1 MLQSSGVEPTGRQRR
16 WIYAVLSRVLSRLDI
31 KRSAHPLRNK
41 GRHLFQNSG
50 VKPGVEAGSSY
61 PPFPHAPVSRRTA
74 IVVAALFAL
83 VAAATQAAAQQV
95 DVIRGLIAGPD
106 NAPIQNANVT
116 ATSVQGGVN
125 RTARTDKSGRFT
137 ITFPGGEGD
146 YFLNATAIGFA
157 PKRFEV
163 KRTADQD
170 ILVADARLERMV
182 MLDTMKAVA
191 ERGRVNRN
199 DKPSDISG
207 NEQTAN
213 ASAVSAAL
221 AGDLNAMAAS
231 IPGVTPV
238 TGADG
243 DPAGFSVLGLSA
255 DQNTTTLNGQNFGSS
270 TVPRDAI
277 VTTTLITTPYDV
289 SRGGFS
295 GGQFNI
301 QPGSGS
307 NFIRRST
314 SLNVD
319 SPKLQWTDRAAR
331 ALGQQ
336 YSNLSLSG
344 AVSGPIVM
352 DKAFYNVSYQL
363 GRRANDLQTLINTDP
378 VGLQA
383 TGISADSVARLL
395 TIAQLANIPS
405 TIGGGIPNDR
415 LSDQGS
421 VFGSMNLTPP
431 GSSSGQTFN
440 LTFNG
445 NWNKQTPVG
454 QSLTSELPA
463 HSGDRTNYGGGLQG
477 SHTAYINNT
486 ILSESSLN
494 FNASR
499 NYGTPYTLLPN
510 GSVLVNS
517 TFADGTSGV
526 RNIGFGG
533 SSSLSTMSANISV
546 GGANQLSWFSKDN
559 KHRLKLATE
568 LRQDGYEQDQTTN
581 ALGTFFFNSLADL
594 QANRPASYTRQLS
607 PRVQSAS
614 ETVGAISLGD
624 SYKKNADLQFQ
635 YGLRIDGNHF
645 SAVPAFNA
653 DVSRL
658 YNVRNDVVPNRIYL
672 SPRIGFSKT
681 IGEAPQIA
689 AFDGAVRGPRTV
701 VRGGVGVFQ
710 NTPSAS
716 VIGGSIDNSGLPGA
730 VQQLSCVGGAAPIPQ
745 WDQYLSNPGSI
756 PTQCADG
763 SIGSVFASNA
773 PNVTLFSPDYQD
785 RKSVR
790 GNLQWNGPI
799 LNNRFSMTV
808 EGTYGVNL
816 NQSSFVDLNFAPVIR
831 FNLANEGGRPV
842 FVNSS
847 SIVPA
852 TGAIASGDARV
863 SPLFSRVSELRSD
876 LRSVSR
882 QLRVSLFP
890 TSFSQNLTWSA
901 SYVLGDNREQ
911 VRGFSSTVG
920 NPRDVEWTRSAFDSR
935 HQITYSIGYNFYDAV
950 RVNWSGRFVSGTTF
964 TPSISGDVNGD
975 GYSND
980 RAFIFNPAT
989 ATDPAVA
996 AGISN
1001 LLASGSGQAKECL
1014 TSQLGH
1020 LAARNSC
1027 QGPWTSSANLSISF
1041 NPMKVRMPQRTTLSF
1056 SVSNPLGAADILLH
1070 GENKLHGWGQF
1081 ANADPTLLYVRGF
1094 DATNNRYKYEVN
1106 PRFGSTNP
1114 QFQTFR
1120 APVTLTMQLRVDVGP
1135 SRERQQLTQQ
1145 LDRGRTR
1152 DGQKIPEGML
1162 KMIYGTG
1169 SIMNPMAQILRQADT
1184 LELTG
1189 PQADSI
1195 ASMNRTYT
1203 IRLDSIWT
1211 PVAKYLA
1218 ALPNEYDQSEA
1229 YHTYKAARES
1239 SVDLLIALA
1248 PTLNGL
1254 LTSDQKRKLPP
1265 LVASHLDGRYLAGI
1279 RSGTA
1284 GNTGGG
1290 VFMGGFMGGSGGGG
1304 GQRIEIRHG
1313 P

>member
-1 MLQSSGVEPTGRQRR
+1 M
-16 WIYAVLSRVLSRLDI
+16 
-31 KRSAHPLRNK
+31 
-41 GRHLFQNSG
+41 
-50 VKPGVEAGSSY
+50 
-61 PPFPHAPVSRRTA
+61 SRRILVIVAA
-74 IVVAALFAL
+74 IVLAVFVAAS
-83 VAAATQAAAQQV
+83 QAVAQQV
-95 DVIRGLIAGPD
+95 DVIRGQIAGPD
-106 NAPIQNANVT
+106 NAPIENANVT

-125 RTARTDKSGRFT
+125 RSARTDKSGRFT

-146 YFLNATAIGFA
+146 YYVSVTSIGFA
-157 PKRFEV
+157 PRRFEV

-170 ILVADARLERMV
+170 ILVADARLQRMV
-182 MLDTMKAVA
+182 LLDTMRAVA

-199 DKPSDISG
+199 DKQADIGG

-213 ASAVSAAL
+213 AAAVSAAQ

-270 TVPRDAI
+270 TLPRDAVI
-277 VTTTLITTPYDV
+277 STSLITAPYDV

-307 NFIRRST
+307 NYIRRSS
-314 SLNVD
+314 SLNID
-319 SPKLQWTDRAAR
+319 SPRLQWTDPTAR

-363 GRRANDLQTLINTDP
+363 GRRANDLQTLLNTDA
-378 VGLQA
+378 VGLEA
-383 TGISADSVARLL
+383 AGISADSAARLL
-395 TIAQLANIPS
+395 TIAQLANIP
-405 TIGGGIPNDR
+405 TGIGGFPSSR
-415 LSDQGS
+415 LADQGS
-421 VFGSMNLTPP
+421 VFGSMNFTPP
-431 GSSSGQTFN
+431 NSSSGQTFN
-440 LTFNG
+440 LTFSG

-454 QSLTSELPA
+454 QSLTTELPA

-477 SHTAYINNT
+477 SHTAYVRNT
-486 ILSESSLN
+486 ILSESTIN
-494 FNASR
+494 FNANR

-533 SSSLSTMSANISV
+533 SSNLSTRSGNVSI
-546 GGANQLSWFSKDN
+546 GGSNQLSWFSKDN
-559 KHRLKLATE
+559 KHRLKLAAE

-581 ALGTFFFNSLADL
+581 ALGTFYFNSLADL
-594 QANRPASYTRQLS
+594 QANRPAFYTRQLS

-624 SYKKNADLQFQ
+624 SYKVSPDLQFQ
-635 YGLRIDGNHF
+635 YGLRLDGNRF
-645 SAVPAFNA
+645 SETPAFNA
-653 DVSRL
+653 NVYDL
-658 YNVRNDVVPNRIYL
+658 YKARNDVVPNRIYF
-672 SPRIGFSKT
+672 SPRVGFSKT
-681 IGEAPQIA
+681 IGEAPQVA
-689 AFDGAVRGPRTV
+689 AFDGAVRGPRAV

-710 NTPSAS
+710 NVPQAS
-716 VIGGSIDNSGLPGA
+716 VIGTSIDNTGLPGA
-730 VQQLSCVGGAAPIPQ
+730 VQQLSCVGAAAPVPQ
-745 WDQYLSNPGSI
+745 WDQYLSNPASI

-763 SIGSVFASNA
+763 SVGTVFASNA
-773 PNVTLFSPDYQD
+773 PGVTLFSPDYRD
-785 RKSVR
+785 RTSVR

-799 LNNRFSMTV
+799 LNNRFNMTV
-808 EGTYGVNL
+808 EATGGVNFH
-816 NQSSFVDLNFAPVIR
+816 QSSFVDLNFSPMVR
-831 FNLANEGGRPV
+831 FNLASEGGRPV
-842 FVNSS
+842 YVNSS
-847 SIVPA
+847 SIVPT
-852 TGAIASGDARV
+852 TGAIASRDARV
-863 SPLFSRVSELRSD
+863 SQLFSRVSELRSD
-876 LRSVSR
+876 LRSDSK
-882 QLRVSLFP
+882 QLRVSISP
-890 TSFSQNLTWSA
+890 VSFSQNLTWTA
-901 SYVLGDNREQ
+901 SYVLADNREQ

-920 NPRDVEWTRSAFDSR
+920 NPLDVEWTRSAFDSR
-935 HQITYSIGYNFYDAV
+935 HQLTYTVGYNFFDAV
-950 RVNWSGRFVSGTTF
+950 RVNWFGRFASGSTF

-980 RAFIFNPAT
+980 RAFVFNPSS
-989 ATDPAVA
+989 ATDPVVA
-996 AGISN
+996 AGIRE
-1001 LLASGSGQAKECL
+1001 LLANGSGPARACL
-1014 TSQLGH
+1014 TSQLGQ

-1056 SVSNPLGAADILLH
+1056 SVSNPLGAADILAH

-1081 ANADPTLLYVRGF
+1081 AVSDPTLLYLRGF
-1094 DATNNRYKYEVN
+1094 DPSTSRYKYEVN

-1135 SRERQQLTQQ
+1135 SRERQQLTQA
-1145 LDRGRTR
+1145 LDRGRSR
-1152 DGQKIPEGML
+1152 EGQKAPEGML
-1162 KMIYGTG
+1162 KAIYGSG
-1169 SIMNPMAQILRQADT
+1169 GVLNPMAQILRQADT

-1189 PQADSI
+1189 LQADSI

-1218 ALPNEYDQSEA
+1218 TLPDQYDQGDA
-1229 YHTYKAARES
+1229 YHTYKAAREA
-1239 SVDLLIALA
+1239 SVDLLVALA
-1248 PTLNGL
+1248 PKISAL
-1254 LTSDQKRKLPP
+1254 LTADQKRKLPS
-1265 LVASHLDGRYLAGI
+1265 LVASHLDTRYLAGI

-1284 GNTGGG
+1284 GSTGGG
-1290 VFMGGFMGGSGGGG
+1290 VFMGGFMGGFGGGGG
-1304 GQRIEIRHG
+1304 GQRIEIRDH
-1313 P
+1313 

>member
-1 MLQSSGVEPTGRQRR
+1 M
-16 WIYAVLSRVLSRLDI
+16 
-31 KRSAHPLRNK
+31 
-41 GRHLFQNSG
+41 
-50 VKPGVEAGSSY
+50 
-61 PPFPHAPVSRRTA
+61 SRRILV
-74 IVVAALFAL
+74 IVVAIVLAVF
-83 VAAATQAAAQQV
+83 VAASQAVAQQV
-95 DVIRGLIAGPD
+95 DVIRGQIAGPD
-106 NAPIQNANVT
+106 NAPIENANVT

-125 RTARTDKSGRFT
+125 RSARTDKSGRFT

-146 YFLNATAIGFA
+146 YYVSVTSIGFV
-157 PKRFEV
+157 PRRFEV

-170 ILVADARLERMV
+170 ILVADARLQRMV
-182 MLDTMKAVA
+182 LLDTMRAVA

-199 DKPSDISG
+199 DKQADIGG

-213 ASAVSAAL
+213 AAAVSAAQ

-270 TVPRDAI
+270 TLPRDAVI
-277 VTTTLITTPYDV
+277 STSLNTAPYDV

-307 NFIRRST
+307 NYIRRSS
-314 SLNVD
+314 SLNID
-319 SPKLQWTDRAAR
+319 SPRLQWTDPTAR

-363 GRRANDLQTLINTDP
+363 GRRANDLQTLLNTDA
-378 VGLQA
+378 VGLEA
-383 TGISADSVARLL
+383 AGISADSAARLL
-395 TIAQLANIPS
+395 TIAQLANIP
-405 TIGGGIPNDR
+405 TGIGGGIPGSR
-415 LSDQGS
+415 LADQGS

-431 GSSSGQTFN
+431 NSSSGQTFN
-440 LTFNG
+440 LTFSG

-454 QSLTSELPA
+454 QSLTTELPA

-477 SHTAYINNT
+477 SHTAYVRNT
-486 ILSESSLN
+486 ILSESTIN
-494 FNASR
+494 FNANR

-533 SSSLSTMSANISV
+533 SSNLSTRSGNVSI
-546 GGANQLSWFSKDN
+546 GGTNQLSWFSKDN

-581 ALGTFFFNSLADL
+581 ALGTFYFNSLADL
-594 QANRPASYTRQLS
+594 QANRPAFYTRQLS

-624 SYKKNADLQFQ
+624 SYKVSPDLQFQ
-635 YGLRIDGNHF
+635 YGLRLDGNRF
-645 SAVPAFNA
+645 SETPAFNA
-653 DVSRL
+653 NVYDL
-658 YNVRNDVVPNRIYL
+658 YKARNDVVPNRIYF
-672 SPRIGFSKT
+672 SPRVGFSRT
-681 IGEAPQIA
+681 IGEAPQVA
-689 AFDGAVRGPRTV
+689 AFDGAVRGPRAV

-710 NTPSAS
+710 NVPQAS
-716 VIGGSIDNSGLPGA
+716 VIGTSIDNTGLPGA
-730 VQQLSCVGGAAPIPQ
+730 VQQLSCVGAAAPVPQ
-745 WDQYLSNPGSI
+745 WDQYLSNPASI

-763 SIGSVFASNA
+763 SLGTVFASNA
-773 PNVTLFSPDYQD
+773 PGVTLFSPDYRD
-785 RKSVR
+785 RTSVR

-808 EGTYGVNL
+808 EATGGVNFH
-816 NQSSFVDLNFAPVIR
+816 QSSFVDLNFSPTVR
-831 FNLANEGGRPV
+831 FNLASEGGRPV
-842 FVNSS
+842 YVNSS
-847 SIVPA
+847 SIVPT
-852 TGAIASGDARV
+852 TGAIASRDARV
-863 SPLFSRVSELRSD
+863 SQLFSRVSELRSD
-876 LRSVSR
+876 LRSDSK
-882 QLRVSLFP
+882 QLRVSIFP
-890 TSFSQNLTWSA
+890 VSFSQNLTWTA
-901 SYVLGDNREQ
+901 SYVLADNREQ

-920 NPRDVEWTRSAFDSR
+920 NPLDVEWTRSAFDSR
-935 HQITYSIGYNFYDAV
+935 HQLTYSVGYNFFDAV
-950 RVNWSGRFVSGTTF
+950 RVNWFGRFASGSTF

-980 RAFIFNPAT
+980 RAFVFNPSSA
-989 ATDPAVA
+989 ADPMVA
-996 AGISN
+996 AGIRE
-1001 LLASGSGQAKECL
+1001 LLANGSGPARACL
-1014 TSQLGH
+1014 TSQLGQ

-1056 SVSNPLGAADILLH
+1056 SVSNPLGAADILAH

-1081 ANADPTLLYVRGF
+1081 AVSDPTLLYLRGF
-1094 DATNNRYKYEVN
+1094 DPSTSRYKYEVN
-1106 PRFGSTNP
+1106 SRFGSTNP

-1135 SRERQQLTQQ
+1135 SRERQQLTQA
-1145 LDRGRTR
+1145 LDRGRSR
-1152 DGQKIPEGML
+1152 EGQKAPEGML
-1162 KMIYGTG
+1162 KAIYGSG
-1169 SIMNPMAQILRQADT
+1169 GVLNPMAQILRQADT

-1218 ALPNEYDQSEA
+1218 TLPDQYDQGDA
-1229 YHTYKAARES
+1229 YHTYKAAREA
-1239 SVDLLIALA
+1239 SVDLLVALA
-1248 PTLNGL
+1248 PKISGL
-1254 LTSDQKRKLPP
+1254 LTADQKRKLPP
-1265 LVASHLDGRYLAGI
+1265 LVASHLDTRYLAGI

-1284 GNTGGG
+1284 GSTGGG
-1290 VFMGGFMGGSGGGG
+1290 VFMGGFMGGFGGGGG
-1304 GQRIEIRHG
+1304 GQRIEIRNH
-1313 P
+1313 

>member
-1 MLQSSGVEPTGRQRR
+1 M
-16 WIYAVLSRVLSRLDI
+16 
-31 KRSAHPLRNK
+31 
-41 GRHLFQNSG
+41 
-50 VKPGVEAGSSY
+50 
-61 PPFPHAPVSRRTA
+61 SRRILSLVVPA
-74 IVVAALFAL
+74 IFTLL
-83 VAAATQAAAQQV
+83 VSATHATAQQV
-95 DVIRGLIAGPD
+95 DVIRGVIAGPE
-106 NAPIQNANVT
+106 NAPIDNANVT

-125 RTARTDKSGRFT
+125 RTARTDKNGRFT

-146 YFLNATAIGFA
+146 YFLNVTAIGYA

-170 ILVADARLERMV
+170 ILVADARLQRMV

-207 NEQTAN
+207 NEQTVN
-213 ASAVSAAL
+213 AAAVSAAQ

-255 DQNTTTLNGQNFGSS
+255 DQNATTLNGQNFGSANI
-270 TVPRDAI
+270 PRDAA
-277 VTTTLITTPYDV
+277 VSTSLITTPYDV

-295 GGQFNI
+295 GGQFNL
-301 QPGSGS
+301 QAGSGS
-307 NFIRRST
+307 NFIRRSS

-336 YSNLSLSG
+336 YSNLSLGG

-405 TIGGGIPNDR
+405 SIAGGIPNDR
-415 LSDQGS
+415 LSNQGS
-421 VFGSMNLTPP
+421 LFGSMNFTPP
-431 GSSSGQTFN
+431 GSSSGQTFK

-454 QSLTSELPA
+454 QSLTAELPA
-463 HSGDRTNYGGGLQG
+463 HSGDRTNYGGGMQG
-477 SHTAYINNT
+477 SHTAYVKQT
-486 ILSESSLN
+486 ILSESSIN
-494 FNASR
+494 VNASR

-533 SSSLSTMSANISV
+533 SSNLSTSSATLSV
-546 GGANQLSWFSKDN
+546 GGVNQLSWFSKDN
-559 KHRLKLATE
+559 KHRLKLSTE
-568 LRQDGYEQDQTTN
+568 LRRDAYEQDQTTN

-594 QANRPASYTRQLS
+594 QANRPAFYSRQLS
-607 PRVQSAS
+607 PRVQSGSA
-614 ETVGAISLGD
+614 TVGAISLGD
-624 SYKKNADLQFQ
+624 SYRKNPNLQFQ
-635 YGLRIDGNHF
+635 YGLRIDGNRF
-645 SAVPAFNA
+645 SAVPTFNG
-653 DVSRL
+653 DVLRL
-658 YNVRNDVVPNRIYL
+658 YNARNDVVPNRIYL
-672 SPRIGFSKT
+672 SPRIGFSRT

-689 AFDGAVRGPRTV
+689 AFDGAVRGPRAV

-710 NTPSAS
+710 NTPGAS
-716 VIGGSIDNSGLPGA
+716 LIGGSIDNTGLPGG
-730 VQQLSCVGGAAPIPQ
+730 VQQLSCVGAAAPVPQ
-745 WDQYLSNPGSI
+745 WDQYLSNPASI

-773 PNVTLFSPDYQD
+773 PSVTLFSPDYRD
-785 RKSVR
+785 RTSVR

-816 NQSSFVDLNFAPVIR
+816 NQSSFVDLNFAPVVR
-831 FNLANEGGRPV
+831 FNLASEGERPV
-842 FVNSS
+842 FVGNS

-852 TGAIASGDARV
+852 TGAIASRDARV
-863 SPLFSRVSELRSD
+863 SQVFARVSELRSD
-876 LRSVSR
+876 LRSESR
-882 QLRVSLFP
+882 QFRVSLFP
-890 TSFSQNLTWSA
+890 TSFNQSLTWSA

-911 VRGFSSTVG
+911 VRGFNSTVG
-920 NPRDVEWTRSAFDSR
+920 NPLDVEWARSAFDSR
-935 HQITYSIGYNFYDAV
+935 HQLTYTVGYNFFDAV
-950 RVNWSGRFVSGTTF
+950 RVNWFGRFASGNTF

-989 ATDPAVA
+989 ASDPAVA
-996 AGISN
+996 AGISS
-1001 LLASGSGQAKECL
+1001 LLATGSRAARECL
-1014 TSQLGH
+1014 SSQLGL

-1070 GENKLHGWGQF
+1070 GENTLRGWGQF
-1081 ANADPTLLYVRGF
+1081 ASSEPTLLYVRGF
-1094 DATNNRYKYEVN
+1094 NATTNRYKYEVN

-1145 LDRGRTR
+1145 LDRGRSR
-1152 DGQKIPEGML
+1152 DGQKAPEAML
-1162 KMIYGTG
+1162 KAVYGSG
-1169 SIMNPMAQILRQADT
+1169 SIMNPMAQLLRQADT

-1195 ASMNRTYT
+1195 ASMNRSYT

-1211 PVAKYLA
+1211 PIARYLA
-1218 ALPNEYDQSEA
+1218 ALPKEYDQSEA
-1229 YHTYKAARES
+1229 YHTYRSARES
-1239 SVDLLIALA
+1239 SVDLLIAVA
-1248 PTLNGL
+1248 PTLRGL
-1254 LTSDQKRKLPP
+1254 LTTEQKRKLPA
-1265 LVASHLDGRYLAGI
+1265 LVASHLDARYLAGI
-1279 RSGTA
+1279 RSGTT

-1290 VFMGGFMGGSGGGG
+1290 AFMGGFMGGFGGGGDG
-1304 GQRIEIRHG
+1304 GQRIEIRRG

>member
-1 MLQSSGVEPTGRQRR
+1 M
-16 WIYAVLSRVLSRLDI
+16 
-31 KRSAHPLRNK
+31 
-41 GRHLFQNSG
+41 
-50 VKPGVEAGSSY
+50 
-61 PPFPHAPVSRRTA
+61 SRRSVT
-74 IVVAALFAL
+74 IVLTALFAL
-83 VAAATQAAAQQV
+83 LASAGRSSAQQV
-95 DVIRGLIAGPD
+95 DVIRGQIAGPD
-106 NAPIQNANVT
+106 NAPIENANVT

-125 RTARTDKSGRFT
+125 RTARTDKGGRFT

-146 YFLNATAIGFA
+146 YFVNVTAIGFA

-170 ILVADARLERMV
+170 ILVADARLSRMV
-182 MLDTMKAVA
+182 LLDTMRAVA

-207 NEQTAN
+207 NEQAASN
-213 ASAVSAAL
+213 AAVSAAQ

-255 DQNTTTLNGQNFGSS
+255 DQNTTTLNGQNFGSANI
-270 TVPRDAI
+270 PRDAN
-277 VTTTLITTPYDV
+277 VSSSLITTPYDV

-314 SLNVD
+314 SLNLD
-319 SPKLQWTDRAAR
+319 SPKLQWTDRAAI

-363 GRRANDLQTLINTDP
+363 GRRANDLQTLMNTDA

-383 TGISADSVARLL
+383 IGISADSVARIL
-395 TIAQLANIPS
+395 TLAQLANIPS
-405 TIGGGIPNDR
+405 SINGGIPNDK

-421 VFGSMNLTPP
+421 VFGSLNFTPP

-440 LTFNG
+440 MTFNG

-454 QSLTSELPA
+454 QLTQELPA
-463 HSGDRTNYGGGLQG
+463 HSGDRTNYGGGVQG
-477 SHTAYINNT
+477 SHTAYIKNT
-486 ILSESSLN
+486 ILSESALN

-499 NYGTPYTLLPN
+499 NYGTPYSLLPS

-533 SSSLSTMSANISV
+533 SSNLSTKSANVSV
-546 GGANQLSWFSKDN
+546 GGTNQLSWFSKDN

-581 ALGTFFFNSLADL
+581 SLGTFFFNSLADL
-594 QANRPASYTRQLS
+594 QANKPAFYTRQLL

-614 ETVGAISLGD
+614 QTVGAMSLGD
-624 SYKKNADLQFQ
+624 SYKRSADLQFQ
-635 YGLRIDGNHF
+635 YGLRVDGNRF
-645 SAVPAFNA
+645 SQAPAFNA
-653 DVSRL
+653 DVQRL
-658 YNVRNDVVPNRIYL
+658 YNARNDAVPNRIYL
-672 SPRIGFSKT
+672 SPRIGFSRT
-681 IGEAPQIA
+681 IGEAPQVA
-689 AFDGAVRGPRTV
+689 AFDGAVRGPRAV
-701 VRGGVGVFQ
+701 VRGGVGAFQ
-710 NTPSAS
+710 NTPGAS
-716 VIGGSIDNSGLPGA
+716 TIGTAIDNTGLPGG
-730 VQQLSCVGGAAPIPQ
+730 VQQLNCVGAAAPVPL
-745 WDQYLSNPGSI
+745 WSQYLANPASI
-756 PTQCADG
+756 PTQCAGGSDG
-763 SIGSVFASNA
+763 TVFSSNA
-773 PNVTLFSPDYQD
+773 PNVTLFSSNYQD
-785 RKSVR
+785 RTSVR

-808 EGTYGVNL
+808 EGTVGVNYH
-816 NQSSFVDLNFAPVIR
+816 QSSFVDLNFSPTTR
-831 FNLANEGGRPV
+831 FTLGAEGGRPV
-842 FVNSS
+842 FVNST
-847 SIVPA
+847 SIVPT
-852 TGAIASGDARV
+852 TGAIASRDARV
-863 SPLFSRVSELRSD
+863 SQLFNRVSELRSD
-876 LRSVSR
+876 LRSESK

-901 SYVLGDNREQ
+901 SYVLADNREQ

-920 NPRDVEWTRSAFDSR
+920 NPLDVEWTRSAFDSR
-935 HQITYSIGYNFYDAV
+935 HQLTYSIGYNFFDAV
-950 RVNWSGRFVSGTTF
+950 RVNWFGRFASGSTF
-964 TPSISGDVNGD
+964 TPGISGDVNGD

-980 RAFIFNPAT
+980 RAFVFNPSA
-989 ATDPAVA
+989 AGTDAAVA
-996 AGISN
+996 AGIRE
-1001 LLASGSGQAKECL
+1001 LLANGSGPARECL
-1014 TSQLGH
+1014 TSQLGN

-1027 QGPWTSSANLSISF
+1027 QGPWTSTANLSISF
-1041 NPMKVRMPQRTTLSF
+1041 NPNKVRMPQRTTLSF
-1056 SVSNPLGAADILLH
+1056 SVSNPLGAADLIAH
-1070 GENKLHGWGQF
+1070 GEDKLHGWGQF
-1081 ANADPTLLYVRGF
+1081 AISDPTLLYVRGF
-1094 DATNNRYKYEVN
+1094 DAASNRYRYEVN

-1152 DGQKIPEGML
+1152 DGQKAPEGML
-1162 KMIYGTG
+1162 KAIYGSG
-1169 SIMNPMAQILRQADT
+1169 GVLNPMAQILRQADT

-1195 ASMNRTYT
+1195 ASMNRSYT

-1218 ALPNEYDQSEA
+1218 NLPATYDQSDA
-1229 YHTYKAARES
+1229 YHTYRSAREA
-1239 SVDLLIALA
+1239 SVDLLVALA
-1248 PTLNGL
+1248 PKISDL

-1265 LVASHLDGRYLAGI
+1265 LVASHLDRRYLAGI
-1279 RSGTA
+1279 RSGTS

-1290 VFMGGFMGGSGGGG
+1290 VFMGGFMGAMGGGGG
-1304 GQRIEIRHG
+1304 GQRIEIHR

>member
-1 MLQSSGVEPTGRQRR
+1 M
-16 WIYAVLSRVLSRLDI
+16 
-31 KRSAHPLRNK
+31 
-41 GRHLFQNSG
+41 
-50 VKPGVEAGSSY
+50 
-61 PPFPHAPVSRRTA
+61 SRRLLP
-74 IVVAALFAL
+74 IVVAIVLAVIAS
-83 VAAATQAAAQQV
+83 ASQAFAQQV
-95 DVIRGLIAGPD
+95 DVIRGQIAGPD
-106 NAPIQNANVT
+106 NAPIENANVT

-146 YFLNATAIGFA
+146 YYVNVTSIGFA
-157 PKRFEV
+157 PRRFEV

-170 ILVADARLERMV
+170 ILVADARLQRMV
-182 MLDTMKAVA
+182 LLDTMRAVA

-199 DKPSDISG
+199 DKVADIGGS
-207 NEQTAN
+207 EQTAN
-213 ASAVSAAL
+213 AAAVSAAQ

-270 TVPRDAI
+270 TLPRDAV
-277 VTTTLITTPYDV
+277 VTTSLNTAPYDV

-307 NFIRRST
+307 NFIRRSS
-314 SLNVD
+314 SLNID
-319 SPKLQWTDRAAR
+319 SPKLQWTDPAAR

-363 GRRANDLQTLINTDP
+363 GRRANDLQTLLNTDP
-378 VGLQA
+378 IGLEA
-383 TGISADSVARLL
+383 AGISADSAARLL
-395 TIAQLANIPS
+395 TIAQLANIPTS
-405 TIGGGIPNDR
+405 IGGGIPNSR
-415 LSDQGS
+415 LADQGS

-431 GSSSGQTFN
+431 GSNSGQTFN
-440 LTFNG
+440 LTFSG

-454 QSLTSELPA
+454 QSLTTELPA

-477 SHTAYINNT
+477 SHTAYVRNT
-486 ILSESSLN
+486 ILSESTIN
-494 FNASR
+494 FNANR

-533 SSSLSTMSANISV
+533 SSNLSTRSGNISL
-546 GGANQLSWFSKDN
+546 GGTNQLSWFSKDN

-594 QANRPASYTRQLS
+594 QANRPAFYTRQLS
-607 PRVQSAS
+607 PRVQSAR

-624 SYKKNADLQFQ
+624 SYKVNPDLQLQ
-635 YGLRIDGNHF
+635 YGLRVDGNRF
-645 SAVPAFNA
+645 SEAPAFNA
-653 DVSRL
+653 DIYNL
-658 YNVRNDVVPNRIYL
+658 YKARNDVVPNRIYL

-681 IGEAPQIA
+681 IGEAPQVA
-689 AFDGAVRGPRTV
+689 AFDGAVRGPRAV

-710 NTPSAS
+710 NVPQAS
-716 VIGGSIDNSGLPGA
+716 VIGTSIDNTGLPGA
-730 VQQLSCVGGAAPIPQ
+730 VQQLSCVGAAAPVPQ
-745 WDQYLSNPGSI
+745 WDQYLANPASI
-756 PTQCADG
+756 PSQCADG
-763 SIGSVFASNA
+763 SVGTVFASNA
-773 PNVTLFSPDYQD
+773 PGVTLFSPDYQD
-785 RKSVR
+785 RTSVR

-808 EGTYGVNL
+808 EATGGVNFH
-816 NQSSFVDLNFAPVIR
+816 QSSFVDLNFSPTVR
-831 FNLANEGGRPV
+831 FNLASEGGRPV
-842 FVNSS
+842 YVNST
-847 SIVPA
+847 SIVPT
-852 TGAIASGDARV
+852 TGAIASRDARV
-863 SPLFSRVSELRSD
+863 SQLFSRVSELRSD
-876 LRSVSR
+876 LRSDSK
-882 QLRVSLFP
+882 QLRVSIFP
-890 TSFSQNLTWSA
+890 VSFSQNLTWSA
-901 SYVLGDNREQ
+901 SYVLADNREQ

-920 NPRDVEWTRSAFDSR
+920 NPLDVEWTRSAFDSR
-935 HQITYSIGYNFYDAV
+935 HQLTYTIGYNFFDAV
-950 RVNWSGRFVSGTTF
+950 RVNWFGRFASGSTF

-980 RAFIFNPAT
+980 RAFVFNPSSA
-989 ATDPAVA
+989 ADPAVA
-996 AGISN
+996 AGIQQ
-1001 LLASGSGQAKECL
+1001 LLANGSGPAKACL
-1014 TSQLGH
+1014 NSQLGQ

-1056 SVSNPLGAADILLH
+1056 SVSNPLGAADIIAH

-1081 ANADPTLLYVRGF
+1081 AVSDPTLLYLRGF
-1094 DATNNRYKYEVN
+1094 DPSTNRYKYEVN

-1135 SRERQQLTQQ
+1135 SRERQQLTQA

-1152 DGQKIPEGML
+1152 EGQKAPEGML
-1162 KMIYGTG
+1162 KAIYGSG
-1169 SIMNPMAQILRQADT
+1169 GVLNPMAQILRQADT

-1211 PVAKYLA
+1211 PIAKYLA
-1218 ALPNEYDQSEA
+1218 TLPDNYDQGDA
-1229 YHTYKAARES
+1229 YHTYKSAREA
-1239 SVDLLIALA
+1239 SVDLLVALA
-1248 PTLNGL
+1248 PKINAL
-1254 LTSDQKRKLPP
+1254 LSAEQKRKLPP
-1265 LVASHLDGRYLAGI
+1265 LVASHLDARYLAGI

-1290 VFMGGFMGGSGGGG
+1290 VFMGGFMGGFGGGGG
-1304 GQRIEIRHG
+1304 GQRIEIRDH
-1313 P
+1313 